1 MMKKLL
7 CAFSGWCLLIPLTIA
22 QTAPA
27 APAAPSEAA
36 AATAAPK
43 ARAARNT
50 GVSMDAQL
58 FYQVLLGELIAG
70 NGEPAPAV
78 SLILDAARKSN
89 DARLYQRATDLAL
102 ESRSGEVAL
111 QAARAWQQA
120 QPASI
125 EARRYILQILLA
137 LNRVVESADALKA
150 LLELTPAMERPQALS
165 SVPRLY
171 ARVSDKKAV
180 PLVVEQALAPYFNA
194 PPTAVAAWVMAA
206 RLRLAAN
213 NKAGALE
220 AVQRGH
226 AANRLDESPV
236 MMAIEMMAPSLPAAE
251 ALVRQYLSV
260 PGPAQ
265 AELRFAYARNL
276 LGALRYPEALTQLQI
291 VTRDKPDF
299 AQGWL
304 VLGSLQL
311 QEKQAVPAEAAF
323 KRYLSLAEKQPAS
336 ADRDRALAQAFLA
349 LSQIAEKRQ
358 AFAEAESWLKRID
371 SPEVLVQAQSRRAAL
386 LARQGQL
393 QAGIA
398 LIRELP
404 ERKDDD
410 ARNKLFA
417 EVALLKEKQFVAGVI
432 INKLFAEVALLKE
445 FKQLPMAYE
454 RLGQA
459 VAGAPQDIEL
469 IYEQAM
475 TAEKLNLLADMER
488 LLRRAIEIK
497 PDYAA
502 AYNALGYSLADRN
515 VRLPEAKQLIQ
526 KALEFAPADPFIRD
540 SLGWVEFRLGNL
552 QEAARILGDAYK
564 DRPDPEIAAH
574 LGEVLWSLHQRD
586 RALAV
591 WREGHMMNPDNET
604 LQETLQRL
612 RVKL

>member
-1 MMKKLL
+1 MTKKFL
-7 CAFSGWCLLIPLTIA
+7 CALSGWCLLIPLSIA

-27 APAAPSEAA
+27 APTAPAEAA

-78 SLILDAARKSN
+78 SLLLDAARKSN
-89 DARLYQRATDLAL
+89 DTRLYQRATDLAL

-111 QAARAWQQA
+111 QAARAWKQA
-120 QPASI
+120 QPGSLEAS
-125 EARRYILQILLA
+125 RYTLQILLA
-137 LNRVVESADALKA
+137 LNRVTESADALKA

-171 ARVSDKKAV
+171 ARVGDKKALP
-180 PLVVEQALAPYFNA
+180 PLIEQALAPYFNA

-206 RLRLAAN
+206 RLRLAAD
-213 NKAGALE
+213 NKAGAFE

-226 AANRLDESPV
+226 AANRLDEAPV
-236 MMAIEMMAPSLPAAE
+236 MMAIDMMEPSLPAAE

-276 LGALRYPEALTQLQI
+276 LNALRYPEALAQLQI

-336 ADRDRALAQAFLA
+336 ADRDRALAQAFLSLA
-349 LSQIAEKRQ
+349 QIAEKRQ
-358 AFAEAESWLKRID
+358 AFAEAESWLQRID
-371 SPEVLVQAQSRRAAL
+371 SPDVLMQAQSRRAAL

-404 ERKDDD
+404 ERKGDD
-410 ARNKLFA
+410 AR
-417 EVALLKEKQFVAGVI
+417 
-432 INKLFAEVALLKE
+432 NKLFAEVALLKE

-454 RLGQA
+454 RLVQA

-488 LLRRAIEIK
+488 LLRRVIEIK

-515 VRLPEAKQLIQ
+515 LRLPEAKQLIQ
-526 KALEFAPADPFIRD
+526 KALEFAPTDPFIRD

-552 QEAARILGDAYK
+552 QEAARILGEAYK

-574 LGEVLWSLHQRD
+574 LGEVLWSLQQRD

>member
-1 MMKKLL
+1 MMKKFL
-7 CAFSGWCLLIPLTIA
+7 CAFSGWCLLIPLTMA
-22 QTAPA
+22 QTAPVTPAAPA
-27 APAAPSEAA
+27 APAAAGTAS
-36 AATAAPK
+36 AAPK

-111 QAARAWQQA
+111 QAARAWKQA
-120 QPASI
+120 QPGSMEAS
-125 EARRYILQILLA
+125 RYTLQILLA
-137 LNRVVESADALKA
+137 LNRVAESADALKA
-150 LLELTPAMERPQALS
+150 LIELTPAMEQPQALS

-180 PLVVEQALAPYFNA
+180 PQLVEQALAPYFNA
-194 PPTAVAAWVMAA
+194 PSTTVAAWVMAA
-206 RLRLAAN
+206 RLRLAAD
-213 NKAGALE
+213 NKTGALE

-226 AANRLDESPV
+226 AANRLDEAPV
-236 MMAIEMMAPSLPAAE
+236 MMAIEIMQPSLPAAE

-260 PGPAQ
+260 PAPAQ

-276 LGALRYPEALTQLQI
+276 LNALRYPEALTQLQI

-311 QEKQAVPAEAAF
+311 QEKRVVPAEAAF
-323 KRYLSLAEKQPAS
+323 KRFLSLSEKQPPS
-336 ADRDRALAQAFLA
+336 AERDRALAQAFLA
-349 LSQIAEKRQ
+349 LAQIAEKRQ
-358 AFAEAESWLKRID
+358 AFAEAEAWLQRIN
-371 SPEVLVQAQSRRAAL
+371 SPDVLLQAQSRRAAL

-398 LIRELP
+398 LIRDLP
-404 ERKDDD
+404 ERKGDD
-410 ARNKLFA
+410 AR
-417 EVALLKEKQFVAGVI
+417 
-432 INKLFAEVALLKE
+432 NKLFAEVALLKE

-459 VAGAPQDIEL
+459 VAGAPQDFEL

-488 LLRRAIEIK
+488 LLRRVTEIK

-526 KALEFAPADPFIRD
+526 KALEFAPTDPFIRD

-574 LGEVLWSLHQRD
+574 LGEVLWALQQRD
-586 RALAV
+586 RAQAI
-591 WREGHMMNPDNET
+591 WREGRMMNPDNET

>member
-1 MMKKLL
+1 
-7 CAFSGWCLLIPLTIA
+7 
-22 QTAPA
+22 
-27 APAAPSEAA
+27 
-36 AATAAPK
+36 
-43 ARAARNT
+43 
-50 GVSMDAQL
+50 MDAQL

-226 AANRLDESPV
+226 AANRLDEAPV
-236 MMAIEMMAPSLPAAE
+236 MMAIEMMEPSLPAAE

-371 SPEVLVQAQSRRAAL
+371 SPDVLVQAQSRRAAL

-410 ARNKLFA
+410 AR
-417 EVALLKEKQFVAGVI
+417 
-432 INKLFAEVALLKE
+432 NKLFAEVALLKE

-574 LGEVLWSLHQRD
+574 LGEVLWSLQQRD

>member
-417 EVALLKEKQFVAGVI
+417 EVALLKE
-432 INKLFAEVALLKE
+432 

-515 VRLPEAKQLIQ
+515 LRLPEAKQLIQ

-574 LGEVLWSLHQRD
+574 LGEVLWSLQQRD

>member
-1 MMKKLL
+1 
-7 CAFSGWCLLIPLTIA
+7 
-22 QTAPA
+22 
-27 APAAPSEAA
+27 
-36 AATAAPK
+36 
-43 ARAARNT
+43 
-50 GVSMDAQL
+50 MDAQL

-120 QPASI
+120 QPGSI
-125 EARRYILQILLA
+125 EASRYTLQILLA
-137 LNRVVESADALKA
+137 LNRVAESANALKA
-150 LLELTPAMERPQALS
+150 LIELTPAMERPQALS

-171 ARVSDKKAV
+171 ARVGDKKGV
-180 PLVVEQALAPYFNA
+180 PPLVEQALAPYFNA

-206 RLRLAAN
+206 RLRLAAD

-236 MMAIEMMAPSLPAAE
+236 MMAIEMMEPSLPAAE

-260 PGPAQ
+260 PSPTQ
-265 AELRFAYARNL
+265 AELHFAYARNL
-276 LGALRYPEALTQLQI
+276 LNALRYPEALTQLQI

-311 QEKQAVPAEAAF
+311 QEKRAVPAEAAF
-323 KRYLSLAEKQPAS
+323 KRYLTLAEKQPPS

-349 LSQIAEKRQ
+349 LAQIAEKRQ
-358 AFAEAESWLKRID
+358 AFAEAEAWLQRIN
-371 SPEVLVQAQSRRAAL
+371 SPDVLVQAQSRRAAL

-404 ERKDDD
+404 ERRTDD
-410 ARNKLFA
+410 AR
-417 EVALLKEKQFVAGVI
+417 
-432 INKLFAEVALLKE
+432 NKLFAEVALLKE

-459 VAGAPQDIEL
+459 VAGAPQDMEL

-488 LLRRAIEIK
+488 LLRRVIEIK

-515 VRLPEAKQLIQ
+515 LRLPEAKQLIQ
-526 KALEFAPADPFIRD
+526 KALEFAPTDPFIRD

-552 QEAARILGDAYK
+552 QEAARILSDAYK
-564 DRPDPEIAAH
+564 DKPDPEIAAH
-574 LGEVLWSLHQRD
+574 LGEVLWSLQQRD

-612 RVKL
+612 LVKL

>member
-1 MMKKLL
+1 M
-7 CAFSGWCLLIPLTIA
+7 IPLTIA

-27 APAAPSEAA
+27 APAVPAEAA

-50 GVSMDAQL
+50 GVSTDAQL

-120 QPASI
+120 QPASV
-125 EARRYILQILLA
+125 EAIRYTLQILLA
-137 LNRVVESADALKA
+137 LNRVAESGDALKA

-165 SVPRLY
+165 AVPRLY

-180 PLVVEQALAPYFNA
+180 PRLVEQALAPYFNA

-236 MMAIEMMAPSLPAAE
+236 MMAIEMMEPPLPAAE

-260 PGPAQ
+260 PTPAH

-276 LGALRYPEALTQLQI
+276 LSALRYPEALTQLQI
-291 VTRDKPDF
+291 ITRDKPDF

-304 VLGSLQL
+304 LLGSLQL
-311 QEKQAVPAEAAF
+311 QEKQPVPAEAAF
-323 KRYLSLAEKQPAS
+323 KRYLSLAEKQPTS

-349 LSQIAEKRQ
+349 LAQIAEKRQ
-358 AFAEAESWLKRID
+358 AFAEAEAWLQRIN
-371 SPEVLVQAQSRRAAL
+371 SPDVLIQAQSRRAAL

-404 ERKDDD
+404 ERKADD
-410 ARNKLFA
+410 AR
-417 EVALLKEKQFVAGVI
+417 
-432 INKLFAEVALLKE
+432 NKLFAEVALLKE

-454 RLGQA
+454 RLVQA
-459 VAGAPQDIEL
+459 VAGAPQDIDL

-475 TAEKLNLLADMER
+475 TAEKLNLLVDMER
-488 LLRRAIEIK
+488 LLRRVTEIK

-515 VRLPEAKQLIQ
+515 LRLPEAKQLIQ

-552 QEAARILGDAYK
+552 QEAARILGEAYK
-564 DRPDPEIAAH
+564 TRPDPEIAAH
-574 LGEVLWSLHQRD
+574 LGEVLWTLQQRD
-586 RALAV
+586 QALAV

-604 LQETLQRL
+604 LRETLQRL
-612 RVKL
+612 HVKL

>member
-1 MMKKLL
+1 
-7 CAFSGWCLLIPLTIA
+7 
-22 QTAPA
+22 
-27 APAAPSEAA
+27 
-36 AATAAPK
+36 
-43 ARAARNT
+43 
-50 GVSMDAQL
+50 MDAQL

-120 QPASI
+120 QPGSI
-125 EARRYILQILLA
+125 EASRYTLQILLA
-137 LNRVVESADALKA
+137 LNRVAESADALKA
-150 LLELTPAMERPQALS
+150 LIELTPAMERPQALS

-171 ARVSDKKAV
+171 ARVGDKKGV
-180 PLVVEQALAPYFNA
+180 PPLVEQALAPYFNA

-206 RLRLAAN
+206 RLRLAAD

-226 AANRLDESPV
+226 AANRFDESPV
-236 MMAIEMMAPSLPAAE
+236 MMAIEMMEPSLPAAE

-260 PGPAQ
+260 PNPAQ
-265 AELRFAYARNL
+265 AELHFAYARNL
-276 LGALRYPEALTQLQI
+276 LNALRYPEALTQLQI

-311 QEKQAVPAEAAF
+311 QEKQAVPAEATF
-323 KRYLSLAEKQPAS
+323 KRYLSLAEKQPPS
-336 ADRDRALAQAFLA
+336 VDRDRALAQAFLA
-349 LSQIAEKRQ
+349 LAQIAEKRQ
-358 AFAEAESWLKRID
+358 AFAEAEAWLKRIN
-371 SPEVLVQAQSRRAAL
+371 SPDVLIQAQSRRAAL

-404 ERKDDD
+404 ERRGDD
-410 ARNKLFA
+410 AR
-417 EVALLKEKQFVAGVI
+417 
-432 INKLFAEVALLKE
+432 NKLFAEVALLKE

-454 RLGQA
+454 SLGQA
-459 VAGAPQDIEL
+459 VASAPQDVEL

-475 TAEKLNLLADMER
+475 TAEKLNLLTDMER
-488 LLRRAIEIK
+488 LLRRVTEIK

-515 VRLPEAKQLIQ
+515 LRLPEAKQLIQ
-526 KALEFAPADPFIRD
+526 KALEFAPTDPFIRD

-552 QEAARILGDAYK
+552 QEAARILSDAYK
-564 DRPDPEIAAH
+564 DKPDPEIAAH
-574 LGEVLWSLHQRD
+574 LGEVLWSLQQRD

>member
-1 MMKKLL
+1 MTKKLL

-27 APAAPSEAA
+27 APTAPAEAA

-111 QAARAWQQA
+111 QAARTWKQA
-120 QPASI
+120 HPDSI
-125 EARRYILQILLA
+125 EASRYTLQILLA
-137 LNRVVESADALKA
+137 LNRVAESADALKA

-171 ARVSDKKAV
+171 ARVGDKKAV
-180 PLVVEQALAPYFNA
+180 PQLVEQALAPYFNA

-206 RLRLAAN
+206 RLRLAADS
-213 NKAGALE
+213 KAGALE

-226 AANRLDESPV
+226 AANRLDEAPV
-236 MMAIEMMAPSLPAAE
+236 MMAIEMMEPTLPAAE
-251 ALVRQYLSV
+251 TLVRQYLNM

-276 LGALRYPEALTQLQI
+276 LNALRYPEALTQLQI

-349 LSQIAEKRQ
+349 LAQIAEKRQ
-358 AFAEAESWLKRID
+358 AFAEAEGWLKRID
-371 SPEVLVQAQSRRAAL
+371 SPDVLIQAQSRRAAL

-404 ERKDDD
+404 ERKGDD
-410 ARNKLFA
+410 AR
-417 EVALLKEKQFVAGVI
+417 
-432 INKLFAEVALLKE
+432 NKLFAEVALLKE
-445 FKQLPMAYE
+445 FKQLPTAYE

-488 LLRRAIEIK
+488 LLRRVIEIK

-502 AYNALGYSLADRN
+502 AYNALGYSLAERN

-526 KALEFAPADPFIRD
+526 KALEFTPTDPFIRD

-574 LGEVLWSLHQRD
+574 LGEVLWSLQQRD
-586 RALAV
+586 RALTV

>member
-417 EVALLKEKQFVAGVI
+417 EVALLKE
-432 INKLFAEVALLKE
+432 

-574 LGEVLWSLHQRD
+574 LGEVLWSLQQRD

>member
-1 MMKKLL
+1 MTKKLL

-27 APAAPSEAA
+27 APAVPAEAA

-120 QPASI
+120 QPGSI
-125 EARRYILQILLA
+125 EASRYTLQILLA
-137 LNRVVESADALKA
+137 LNRVTESADALKS
-150 LLELTPAMERPQALS
+150 LIELTPAMERPQALS

-171 ARVSDKKAV
+171 ARVGDKKGV
-180 PLVVEQALAPYFNA
+180 PPLVEQALAPYFNA

-206 RLRLAAN
+206 RLRLAAD

-226 AANRLDESPV
+226 AANRFDESPV
-236 MMAIEMMAPSLPAAE
+236 MMAIEMMEPSLPAAE

-260 PGPAQ
+260 PSPTQ
-265 AELRFAYARNL
+265 ADLHFAYARNL
-276 LGALRYPEALTQLQI
+276 LNALRYPEALTQLQI

-311 QEKQAVPAEAAF
+311 QEKRAVPAEAAF
-323 KRYLSLAEKQPAS
+323 KRYLSLAEKQPPS

-349 LSQIAEKRQ
+349 LAQIAEKRQ
-358 AFAEAESWLKRID
+358 AFAEAEAWLQRIN
-371 SPEVLVQAQSRRAAL
+371 SPDVLVQAQSRRAAL

-404 ERKDDD
+404 ERRTDD
-410 ARNKLFA
+410 AR
-417 EVALLKEKQFVAGVI
+417 
-432 INKLFAEVALLKE
+432 NKLFAEVALLKE
-445 FKQLPMAYE
+445 FKQLPLAYE

-459 VAGAPQDIEL
+459 AAGAPQDMEL

-488 LLRRAIEIK
+488 LLRRVIEIK

-515 VRLPEAKQLIQ
+515 LRLPEAKQLIQ
-526 KALEFAPADPFIRD
+526 KALEFAPTDPFIRD

-552 QEAARILGDAYK
+552 QEAARILSDAYK
-564 DRPDPEIAAH
+564 DKPDPEIAAH
-574 LGEVLWSLHQRD
+574 LGEVLWSLQQRD
-586 RALAV
+586 RALVV

>member
-1 MMKKLL
+1 MTKKFL

-27 APAAPSEAA
+27 APAAPADAA
-36 AATAAPK
+36 TATAAPK

-111 QAARAWQQA
+111 QAARAWKQA
-120 QPASI
+120 QPGSLEAS
-125 EARRYILQILLA
+125 RYTLQILLA
-137 LNRVVESADALKA
+137 LNRVAESADALKA

-180 PLVVEQALAPYFNA
+180 PQLVEQALAPYFNT

-206 RLRLAAN
+206 RLRLAAD

-226 AANRLDESPV
+226 TADRLDEAPV
-236 MMAIEMMAPSLPAAE
+236 MMAIDMMEPPLPAAE
-251 ALVRQYLSV
+251 ALVRQHLSV

-276 LGALRYPEALTQLQI
+276 LNALRYPEALTQLQI

-349 LSQIAEKRQ
+349 LAQIAEKRQ
-358 AFAEAESWLKRID
+358 AFAEAEGWLQRID
-371 SPEVLVQAQSRRAAL
+371 SPDVLMQAQSRRAAL

-404 ERKDDD
+404 ERKGDD
-410 ARNKLFA
+410 AR
-417 EVALLKEKQFVAGVI
+417 
-432 INKLFAEVALLKE
+432 NKLFAEVALLKE

-488 LLRRAIEIK
+488 LLRRITVIK

-526 KALEFAPADPFIRD
+526 KALEFAPTDPFIRD

-574 LGEVLWSLHQRD
+574 LGEVLWSLQQRE

-604 LQETLQRL
+604 LQETLRRL

>member
-27 APAAPSEAA
+27 APTAPAEAA

-111 QAARAWQQA
+111 QAARAWKQA
-120 QPASI
+120 QPGSI
-125 EARRYILQILLA
+125 EASRYTLQILLA
-137 LNRVVESADALKA
+137 LNRVGESTDALKA

-171 ARVSDKKAV
+171 ARVGDKKAV
-180 PLVVEQALAPYFNA
+180 PQLVEQALAPYFNA

-206 RLRLAAN
+206 RLRLAAD

-226 AANRLDESPV
+226 AANRLDEAPV
-236 MMAIEMMAPSLPAAE
+236 MMAIEMMEPPLPAAE

-276 LGALRYPEALTQLQI
+276 LNALRYPEALTQLQI

-349 LSQIAEKRQ
+349 LAQIAEKRQ
-358 AFAEAESWLKRID
+358 AFAEAEGWLKRID
-371 SPEVLVQAQSRRAAL
+371 SPDVLIQAQSRRAAL

-404 ERKDDD
+404 ERKGDD
-410 ARNKLFA
+410 AR
-417 EVALLKEKQFVAGVI
+417 
-432 INKLFAEVALLKE
+432 NKLFAEVALLKE

-488 LLRRAIEIK
+488 LLRRVTEIK

-526 KALEFAPADPFIRD
+526 KALEFAPNDPFIRD

-574 LGEVLWSLHQRD
+574 LGEVLWSLQQRD

>member
-1 MMKKLL
+1 MTKKLL

-27 APAAPSEAA
+27 APAVPAEAA

-120 QPASI
+120 QPGSI
-125 EARRYILQILLA
+125 EASRYTLQILLA
-137 LNRVVESADALKA
+137 LNRVAESADALKA
-150 LLELTPAMERPQALS
+150 LIELTPAMERPQALS

-171 ARVSDKKAV
+171 ARVGDKKGV
-180 PLVVEQALAPYFNA
+180 PPLVEQALAPYFNA

-206 RLRLAAN
+206 RLRLAAD

-226 AANRLDESPV
+226 AANRFDESPV
-236 MMAIEMMAPSLPAAE
+236 MMAIEMMEPSLPAAE

-260 PGPAQ
+260 PSPTQ
-265 AELRFAYARNL
+265 ADLHFAYARNL
-276 LGALRYPEALTQLQI
+276 LNALRYPEALTQLQI

-311 QEKQAVPAEAAF
+311 QEKRAVPAEAAF
-323 KRYLSLAEKQPAS
+323 KRYLSLAEKQSPS

-349 LSQIAEKRQ
+349 LAQIAEKRQ
-358 AFAEAESWLKRID
+358 AFAEAEAWLQRIN
-371 SPEVLVQAQSRRAAL
+371 SPDVLVQAQSRRAAL

-404 ERKDDD
+404 ERRTDD
-410 ARNKLFA
+410 AR
-417 EVALLKEKQFVAGVI
+417 
-432 INKLFAEVALLKE
+432 NKLFAEVALLKE
-445 FKQLPMAYE
+445 FKQLPLAYE

-459 VAGAPQDIEL
+459 AAGAPQDMEL

-488 LLRRAIEIK
+488 LLRRVIEIK

-515 VRLPEAKQLIQ
+515 LRLPEAKQLIQ
-526 KALEFAPADPFIRD
+526 KALEFAPTDPFIRD

-552 QEAARILGDAYK
+552 QEAARILSDAYK
-564 DRPDPEIAAH
+564 DKPDPEIAAH
-574 LGEVLWSLHQRD
+574 LGEVLWSLQQRD
-586 RALAV
+586 RALVV

>member
-1 MMKKLL
+1 MTKKIL

-27 APAAPSEAA
+27 TPAVPAEAA

-43 ARAARNT
+43 ARAARNI
-50 GVSMDAQL
+50 GGSMDAQL

-120 QPASI
+120 QPGSI
-125 EARRYILQILLA
+125 EASRYTLQILLA
-137 LNRVVESADALKA
+137 LNRVAESANALKA
-150 LLELTPAMERPQALS
+150 LIELTPAMERPQALS

-171 ARVSDKKAV
+171 ARVGDKKGV
-180 PLVVEQALAPYFNA
+180 PPLVEQALAPYFNA

-206 RLRLAAN
+206 RLRLAAD

-236 MMAIEMMAPSLPAAE
+236 MMAIEMMEPSLPAAE

-260 PGPAQ
+260 PSPTQ
-265 AELRFAYARNL
+265 AELHFAYARNL
-276 LGALRYPEALTQLQI
+276 LNALRYPEALTQLEI

-311 QEKQAVPAEAAF
+311 QEKRAVPAEAAF
-323 KRYLSLAEKQPAS
+323 KRYLSLAEKQPQS

-349 LSQIAEKRQ
+349 LAQIAEKRQ
-358 AFAEAESWLKRID
+358 AFAEAEAWLQRID
-371 SPEVLVQAQSRRAAL
+371 SPDVLVQAQSRRAAL

-404 ERKDDD
+404 ERRTDD
-410 ARNKLFA
+410 AR
-417 EVALLKEKQFVAGVI
+417 
-432 INKLFAEVALLKE
+432 NKLFAEVALLKE

-459 VAGAPQDIEL
+459 VAGAPQDMEL

-475 TAEKLNLLADMER
+475 TAEKLNQLADMER
-488 LLRRAIEIK
+488 LLRRVIEIK

-515 VRLPEAKQLIQ
+515 MRLPEAKQLIQ
-526 KALEFAPADPFIRD
+526 KALEFAPTDPFIRD

-552 QEAARILGDAYK
+552 QEAARILSEAYK
-564 DRPDPEIAAH
+564 DKPDPEIAAH
-574 LGEVLWSLHQRD
+574 LGEVLWSLQQRD

-612 RVKL
+612 LVKL

>member
-1 MMKKLL
+1 
-7 CAFSGWCLLIPLTIA
+7 
-22 QTAPA
+22 
-27 APAAPSEAA
+27 
-36 AATAAPK
+36 
-43 ARAARNT
+43 
-50 GVSMDAQL
+50 MDAQL

-111 QAARAWQQA
+111 QAARAWKQA
-120 QPASI
+120 QPDSI
-125 EARRYILQILLA
+125 EASRYTLQILLA
-137 LNRVVESADALKA
+137 LNRVAESAEALKA
-150 LLELTPAMERPQALS
+150 LIELTPAMEQPQAIS

-180 PLVVEQALAPYFNA
+180 PPLVEQALAPYFNA
-194 PPTAVAAWVMAA
+194 PPTTVAAWVMAA
-206 RLRLAAN
+206 RLRLAAD

-220 AVQRGH
+220 AVQRAH
-226 AANRLDESPV
+226 TVNRLDEAPV
-236 MMAIEMMAPSLPAAE
+236 MMAIEMMEPSLPAAE
-251 ALVRQYLSV
+251 ALVRQYLTGPV
-260 PGPAQ
+260 PAQ

-276 LGALRYPEALTQLQI
+276 LNALRYPEALTQLQI

-311 QEKQAVPAEAAF
+311 QEKRVVPAEAAF
-323 KRYLSLAEKQPAS
+323 KRFLGLAEKQPPS
-336 ADRDRALAQAFLA
+336 TDRDRALAQAFLA
-349 LSQIAEKRQ
+349 LAQIAEKRQ
-358 AFAEAESWLKRID
+358 AFAEAEAWLQRID
-371 SPEVLVQAQSRRAAL
+371 SPDVLMQAQSRRAAL

-404 ERKDDD
+404 ERKGDD
-410 ARNKLFA
+410 AR
-417 EVALLKEKQFVAGVI
+417 
-432 INKLFAEVALLKE
+432 NKLFAEVALLKE

-454 RLGQA
+454 RLRQA
-459 VAGAPQDIEL
+459 VAGAPQDYEL

-475 TAEKLNLLADMER
+475 TAEKLNMLADMER
-488 LLRRAIEIK
+488 LLRRVTEIK

-526 KALEFAPADPFIRD
+526 KALEFAPTDPFIRD

-552 QEAARILGDAYK
+552 QEAARVLGDAYK

-574 LGEVLWSLHQRD
+574 LGEVLWALQQRD
-586 RALAV
+586 RAQAI
-591 WREGHMMNPDNET
+591 WREGQMMNPDNET
-604 LQETLQRL
+604 LQETLKRL
-612 RVKL
+612 RIRL

>member
-1 MMKKLL
+1 MTKKIL

-22 QTAPA
+22 QTTPA
-27 APAAPSEAA
+27 APAVPAEAA

-43 ARAARNT
+43 ARAARNI
-50 GVSMDAQL
+50 GGSMDAQL

-120 QPASI
+120 QPGSI
-125 EARRYILQILLA
+125 EASRYTLQILLA
-137 LNRVVESADALKA
+137 LNRVAESANALKA
-150 LLELTPAMERPQALS
+150 LIELTPAMERPQALS

-171 ARVSDKKAV
+171 ARVGDKKGV
-180 PLVVEQALAPYFNA
+180 PPLVEQALAPYFNA

-206 RLRLAAN
+206 RLRLAAD

-236 MMAIEMMAPSLPAAE
+236 MMAIEMMEPSLPAAE

-260 PGPAQ
+260 PSPTQ
-265 AELRFAYARNL
+265 AELHFAYARNL
-276 LGALRYPEALTQLQI
+276 LNALRYPEALTQLQI

-311 QEKQAVPAEAAF
+311 QEKRAVPAEAAF
-323 KRYLSLAEKQPAS
+323 KRYLTLAEKQPPS

-349 LSQIAEKRQ
+349 LAQIAEKRQ
-358 AFAEAESWLKRID
+358 AFAEAEGWLQRID
-371 SPEVLVQAQSRRAAL
+371 SPDVLVQAQSRRAAL

-404 ERKDDD
+404 ERRTDD
-410 ARNKLFA
+410 AR
-417 EVALLKEKQFVAGVI
+417 
-432 INKLFAEVALLKE
+432 NKLFAEVALLKE

-459 VAGAPQDIEL
+459 VAGAPQDMEL

-488 LLRRAIEIK
+488 LLRRVIEIK

-515 VRLPEAKQLIQ
+515 MRLPEAKQLIQ
-526 KALEFAPADPFIRD
+526 KALEFAPTDPFIRD

-552 QEAARILGDAYK
+552 QEAARILSDAYK
-564 DRPDPEIAAH
+564 DKPDPEIAAH
-574 LGEVLWSLHQRD
+574 LGEVLWSLQQRD

-612 RVKL
+612 LVKL

>member
-1 MMKKLL
+1 MTKKIL

-27 APAAPSEAA
+27 TPAVPAEAA

-43 ARAARNT
+43 ARAARNI
-50 GVSMDAQL
+50 GGSMDAQL

-120 QPASI
+120 QPGSI
-125 EARRYILQILLA
+125 EASRYTLQILLA
-137 LNRVVESADALKA
+137 LNRVAESADALKA
-150 LLELTPAMERPQALS
+150 LIELTPAMERPQALS

-171 ARVSDKKAV
+171 ARVGDKKGV
-180 PLVVEQALAPYFNA
+180 PPLVEQALAPYFNA

-206 RLRLAAN
+206 RLRLAAD

-226 AANRLDESPV
+226 AANRFDESPV
-236 MMAIEMMAPSLPAAE
+236 MMAIEMMEPSLPAAE

-260 PGPAQ
+260 PSPTQ
-265 AELRFAYARNL
+265 AELHFAYARNL
-276 LGALRYPEALTQLQI
+276 LNALRYPEALTQLQI

-311 QEKQAVPAEAAF
+311 QEKRAVPAESAF
-323 KRYLSLAEKQPAS
+323 KRYLTLAEKQPQS

-349 LSQIAEKRQ
+349 LAQIAEKRQ
-358 AFAEAESWLKRID
+358 AFAEAEAWLQRIN
-371 SPEVLVQAQSRRAAL
+371 SPDVLVQAQSRRAAL

-404 ERKDDD
+404 ERRTDD
-410 ARNKLFA
+410 AR
-417 EVALLKEKQFVAGVI
+417 
-432 INKLFAEVALLKE
+432 NKLFAEVALLKE

-459 VAGAPQDIEL
+459 VAGAPQDMEL

-488 LLRRAIEIK
+488 LLRRVIEIK

-515 VRLPEAKQLIQ
+515 MRLPEAKQLIQ
-526 KALEFAPADPFIRD
+526 KALEFAPTDPFIRD

-552 QEAARILGDAYK
+552 QEAARILSEAYK
-564 DRPDPEIAAH
+564 DKPDPEIAAH
-574 LGEVLWSLHQRD
+574 LGEVLWSLQQRD

-612 RVKL
+612 LVKL

>member
-1 MMKKLL
+1 MTKKLL

-27 APAAPSEAA
+27 APAVPAEAA

-120 QPASI
+120 QPGSI
-125 EARRYILQILLA
+125 EASRYTLQILLA
-137 LNRVVESADALKA
+137 LNRVTESADALKS
-150 LLELTPAMERPQALS
+150 LIELTPAMERPQALS

-171 ARVSDKKAV
+171 ARVGDKKGV
-180 PLVVEQALAPYFNA
+180 PPLVEQALAPYFNA

-206 RLRLAAN
+206 RLRLAAD

-226 AANRLDESPV
+226 AANRFDESPV
-236 MMAIEMMAPSLPAAE
+236 MMAIEMMEPSLPAAE

-260 PGPAQ
+260 PSPTQ
-265 AELRFAYARNL
+265 ADLHFAYARNL
-276 LGALRYPEALTQLQI
+276 LNALRYPEALTQLQI

-311 QEKQAVPAEAAF
+311 QEKRAVPAEAAF
-323 KRYLSLAEKQPAS
+323 KRYLSLAEKQSPS

-349 LSQIAEKRQ
+349 LAQIAEKRQ
-358 AFAEAESWLKRID
+358 AFAEAEAWLQRIN
-371 SPEVLVQAQSRRAAL
+371 SPDVLVQAQSRRAAL

-404 ERKDDD
+404 ERRTDD
-410 ARNKLFA
+410 AR
-417 EVALLKEKQFVAGVI
+417 
-432 INKLFAEVALLKE
+432 NKLFAEVALLKE
-445 FKQLPMAYE
+445 FKQLPLAYE

-459 VAGAPQDIEL
+459 AAGAPQDMEL

-488 LLRRAIEIK
+488 LLRRVIEIK

-515 VRLPEAKQLIQ
+515 LRLPEAKQLIQ
-526 KALEFAPADPFIRD
+526 KALEFAPTDPFIRD

-552 QEAARILGDAYK
+552 QEAARILSDAYK
-564 DRPDPEIAAH
+564 DKPDPEIAAH
-574 LGEVLWSLHQRD
+574 LGEVLWSLQQRD
-586 RALAV
+586 RALVV

>member
-417 EVALLKEKQFVAGVI
+417 EVALLKE
-432 INKLFAEVALLKE
+432 

-526 KALEFAPADPFIRD
+526 KALEFAPTDPFIRD

-552 QEAARILGDAYK
+552 QEAARILSDAYK
-564 DRPDPEIAAH
+564 DKPDPEIAAH
-574 LGEVLWSLHQRD
+574 LGEVLWSLQQRD

-612 RVKL
+612 LVKL

>member
-1 MMKKLL
+1 LNYHGLMMKKLL

-311 QEKQAVPAEAAF
+311 QEKQSVPAEAAF

-410 ARNKLFA
+410 AR
-417 EVALLKEKQFVAGVI
+417 
-432 INKLFAEVALLKE
+432 NKLFAEVALLKE

-574 LGEVLWSLHQRD
+574 LGEVLWSLQQRD

>member
-43 ARAARNT
+43 ARPARNT
-50 GVSMDAQL
+50 GVSTDAQL

-78 SLILDAARKSN
+78 SLLLDAARKSN

-371 SPEVLVQAQSRRAAL
+371 SPDVLVQAQSRRAAL

-410 ARNKLFA
+410 AR
-417 EVALLKEKQFVAGVI
+417 
-432 INKLFAEVALLKE
+432 NKLFAEVALLKE

-574 LGEVLWSLHQRD
+574 LGEVLWSLQQRD

>member
-311 QEKQAVPAEAAF
+311 QEKQPVPAEAAF

-417 EVALLKEKQFVAGVI
+417 EVALLKE
-432 INKLFAEVALLKE
+432 

-526 KALEFAPADPFIRD
+526 KALEFAPTDPFIRD

-574 LGEVLWSLHQRD
+574 LGEVLWSLQQRD

>member
-1 MMKKLL
+1 
-7 CAFSGWCLLIPLTIA
+7 
-22 QTAPA
+22 
-27 APAAPSEAA
+27 
-36 AATAAPK
+36 
-43 ARAARNT
+43 
-50 GVSMDAQL
+50 MDAQL

-120 QPASI
+120 QPGSI
-125 EARRYILQILLA
+125 EASRYTLQILLA
-137 LNRVVESADALKA
+137 LNRVTESADALKS
-150 LLELTPAMERPQALS
+150 LIELTPAMERPQALS

-171 ARVSDKKAV
+171 ARVGDKKGV
-180 PLVVEQALAPYFNA
+180 PPLVEQALAPYFNA

-206 RLRLAAN
+206 RLRLAAD

-226 AANRLDESPV
+226 AANRFDESPV
-236 MMAIEMMAPSLPAAE
+236 MMAIEMMEPSLPAAE

-260 PGPAQ
+260 PSPTQ
-265 AELRFAYARNL
+265 ADLHFAYARNL
-276 LGALRYPEALTQLQI
+276 LNALRYPEALTQLQI

-311 QEKQAVPAEAAF
+311 QEKRAVPAEAAF
-323 KRYLSLAEKQPAS
+323 KRYLSLAEKQPPS

-349 LSQIAEKRQ
+349 LAQIAEKRQ
-358 AFAEAESWLKRID
+358 AFAEAEAWLQRIN
-371 SPEVLVQAQSRRAAL
+371 SPDVLVQAQSRRAAL

-404 ERKDDD
+404 ERRTDD
-410 ARNKLFA
+410 AR
-417 EVALLKEKQFVAGVI
+417 
-432 INKLFAEVALLKE
+432 NKLFAEVALLKE
-445 FKQLPMAYE
+445 FKQLPLAYE

-459 VAGAPQDIEL
+459 AAGAPQDMEL

-488 LLRRAIEIK
+488 LLRRVIEIK

-515 VRLPEAKQLIQ
+515 LRLPEAKQLIQ
-526 KALEFAPADPFIRD
+526 KALEFAPTDPFIRD

-552 QEAARILGDAYK
+552 QEAARILSDAYK
-564 DRPDPEIAAH
+564 DKPDPEIAAH
-574 LGEVLWSLHQRD
+574 LGEVLWSLQQRD
-586 RALAV
+586 RALVV

>member
-1 MMKKLL
+1 
-7 CAFSGWCLLIPLTIA
+7 
-22 QTAPA
+22 
-27 APAAPSEAA
+27 
-36 AATAAPK
+36 
-43 ARAARNT
+43 
-50 GVSMDAQL
+50 MDAQL

-120 QPASI
+120 QPGSI
-125 EARRYILQILLA
+125 EASRYTLQILLA
-137 LNRVVESADALKA
+137 LNRVAESADALKA
-150 LLELTPAMERPQALS
+150 LIELTPALERPQALS

-171 ARVSDKKAV
+171 ARVGDKKGV
-180 PLVVEQALAPYFNA
+180 PQLVEQALAPYFNA

-206 RLRLAAN
+206 RLRLAAD

-226 AANRLDESPV
+226 AANRFDESPV
-236 MMAIEMMAPSLPAAE
+236 MMAIEMMEPSLPAAE

-260 PGPAQ
+260 PSPTQ
-265 AELRFAYARNL
+265 AELHFAYARNL
-276 LGALRYPEALTQLQI
+276 LNALRYPEALTQLQI

-311 QEKQAVPAEAAF
+311 QEKQAVPAEATF
-323 KRYLSLAEKQPAS
+323 KRYLSLAEKQPPS
-336 ADRDRALAQAFLA
+336 VDRDRALAQAFLA
-349 LSQIAEKRQ
+349 LAQIAEKRQ
-358 AFAEAESWLKRID
+358 AFAEAEAWLKRIN
-371 SPEVLVQAQSRRAAL
+371 SPDVLIQAQSRRAAL

-404 ERKDDD
+404 ERRTDD
-410 ARNKLFA
+410 AR
-417 EVALLKEKQFVAGVI
+417 
-432 INKLFAEVALLKE
+432 NKLFAEVALLKE

-459 VAGAPQDIEL
+459 VASAPQDVEL

-475 TAEKLNLLADMER
+475 TAEKLNLLTDMER
-488 LLRRAIEIK
+488 LLRRVTEIK

-515 VRLPEAKQLIQ
+515 LRLPEAKQLIQ
-526 KALEFAPADPFIRD
+526 KALEFAPTDPFIRD

-552 QEAARILGDAYK
+552 QEAARILSDAYK
-564 DRPDPEIAAH
+564 DKPDPEIAAH
-574 LGEVLWSLHQRD
+574 LGEVLWSLQQRD

>member
-1 MMKKLL
+1 
-7 CAFSGWCLLIPLTIA
+7 
-22 QTAPA
+22 
-27 APAAPSEAA
+27 
-36 AATAAPK
+36 
-43 ARAARNT
+43 
-50 GVSMDAQL
+50 MDAQL

-417 EVALLKEKQFVAGVI
+417 EVALLKE
-432 INKLFAEVALLKE
+432 

-574 LGEVLWSLHQRD
+574 LGEVLWSLQQRD

>member
-1 MMKKLL
+1 MTKKIL

-22 QTAPA
+22 QTTPA
-27 APAAPSEAA
+27 APAVPAEAA

-50 GVSMDAQL
+50 GGSMDAQL

-120 QPASI
+120 QPGSI
-125 EARRYILQILLA
+125 EASRYTLQILLA
-137 LNRVVESADALKA
+137 LNRVAESADALKA
-150 LLELTPAMERPQALS
+150 LIELTPAMERPQALS

-171 ARVSDKKAV
+171 ARVGDKKGV
-180 PLVVEQALAPYFNA
+180 PPLVEQALAPYFNA

-206 RLRLAAN
+206 RLRLAAD

-226 AANRLDESPV
+226 AANRFDESPV
-236 MMAIEMMAPSLPAAE
+236 MMAIEMMEPSLPAAE

-260 PGPAQ
+260 PSPTQ
-265 AELRFAYARNL
+265 ADLHFAYARNL
-276 LGALRYPEALTQLQI
+276 LNALRYPEALTQLQI

-311 QEKQAVPAEAAF
+311 QEKRAVPAEAAF
-323 KRYLSLAEKQPAS
+323 KRYLTLAEKQPPS

-349 LSQIAEKRQ
+349 LAQIAEKRQ
-358 AFAEAESWLKRID
+358 AFAEAEAWLQRIN
-371 SPEVLVQAQSRRAAL
+371 SPDVLVQAQSRRAAL

-404 ERKDDD
+404 ERRTDD
-410 ARNKLFA
+410 AR
-417 EVALLKEKQFVAGVI
+417 
-432 INKLFAEVALLKE
+432 NKLFAEVALLKE

-459 VAGAPQDIEL
+459 VAGAPQDMEL

-488 LLRRAIEIK
+488 LLRRVIEIK

-515 VRLPEAKQLIQ
+515 MRLPEAKQLIQ
-526 KALEFAPADPFIRD
+526 KALEFAPTDPFIRD

-552 QEAARILGDAYK
+552 QEAARILSEAYK
-564 DRPDPEIAAH
+564 DKPDPEIAAH
-574 LGEVLWSLHQRD
+574 LGEVLWSLQQRD

-612 RVKL
+612 LVKL

>member
-1 MMKKLL
+1 
-7 CAFSGWCLLIPLTIA
+7 
-22 QTAPA
+22 
-27 APAAPSEAA
+27 
-36 AATAAPK
+36 
-43 ARAARNT
+43 
-50 GVSMDAQL
+50 MDAQL

-371 SPEVLVQAQSRRAAL
+371 SPDVLVQAQSRRAAL

-410 ARNKLFA
+410 AR
-417 EVALLKEKQFVAGVI
+417 
-432 INKLFAEVALLKE
+432 NKLFAEVALLKE

-574 LGEVLWSLHQRD
+574 LGEVLWSLQQRD